1 MEAHE
6 VRYSFF
12 RGCFIPLRF
21 PHVEKVAMMTL
32 PELGVEL
39 QPVEDFTC
47 CPEPI
52 GVTVNH
58 PLTGLAVS
66 ARNLALAEEQGH
78 DIITLC
84 NGCTYTLKQANE
96 ALKADGGLRDKVNEV
111 LAESGHTYRGTIGVH
126 HFAQV
131 LTDTVGLDRI
141 KAAVEKPLTGLK
153 VASHTGCH
161 ILSPPEVMGF
171 DDPQVP
177 VKLDAMM
184 EALGATP
191 LDYAYKT
198 QCCGWTLSN
207 YGDRNAAARL
217 LGDKLT
223 AMQAA
228 GADSANVICPQC
240 LAQLDTGQML
250 AARSLK
256 LDFRLPALF
265 YLQYLALAMGYSLD
279 EVGYD
284 KHRVRDPVFE
294 EKLRRILA

>member
-1 MEAHE
+1 

-12 RGCFIPLRF
+12 RGCFIPVRL
-21 PHVEKVAMMTL
+21 PHVEKVAATIL

-39 QPVEDFTC
+39 SPVEGFTC

-52 GVTVNH
+52 GFTVNH

-66 ARNLALAEEQGH
+66 ARNIALAEEQGH
-78 DIITLC
+78 DILTLC

-96 ALKADGGLRDKVNEV
+96 TLKADPELRERVNEV
-111 LAESGHTYRGTIGVH
+111 LAETGHQFRGTVEVK

-131 LTDTVGLDRI
+131 LMDQVGLHKI
-141 KAAVEKPLTGLK
+141 KNKVEKPLSGLR

-184 EALGATP
+184 DALGATP
-191 LDYAYKT
+191 LEYAYKT

-217 LGDKLT
+217 LGDKLA
-223 AMQAA
+223 AMREA
-228 GADSANVICPQC
+228 GADSVNVICPQC
-240 LAQLDTGQML
+240 LAQLDTSQML
-250 AARSLK
+250 AARALK
-256 LDFRLPALF
+256 LEFRLPALF
-265 YLQYLALAMGYSLD
+265 YLQYLALAMGYSLG
-279 EVGYD
+279 EAGYD
-284 KHRVRDPVFE
+284 KHRVRDPGFE
-294 EKLRRILA
+294 EKLGRILA

>member
-1 MEAHE
+1 M
-6 VRYSFF
+6 RFSFF
-12 RGCFIPLRF
+12 RGCFIPVRL
-21 PHVEKVAMMTL
+21 PHIEKVAAMIL

-39 QPVEDFTC
+39 SPVEGFTC

-52 GVTVNH
+52 GFTVNH

-66 ARNLALAEEQGH
+66 ARNIALAEEQGH

-96 ALKADGGLRDKVNEV
+96 TLKADPELRGRVNEV
-111 LAESGHTYRGTIGVH
+111 LAGTGHQFRGTVEVR

-131 LTDTVGLDRI
+131 LVDQIGLHKIED
-141 KAAVEKPLTGLK
+141 KVERPLSGLR

-177 VKLDAMM
+177 MKLDAMM
-184 EALGATP
+184 EALGVTP

-207 YGDRNAAARL
+207 YGDRNGAARL

-223 AMQAA
+223 AMHAA
-228 GADSANVICPQC
+228 GADSVNVICPQC

-250 AARSLK
+250 AARALK
-256 LDFRLPALF
+256 LEFRLPTLF
-265 YLQYLALAMGYSLD
+265 YLQYLALAMGYSL
-279 EVGYD
+279 EEAGYD
-284 KHRVRDPVFE
+284 KHRVRDPGFE
-294 EKLRRILA
+294 EKLGRILA

>member
-1 MEAHE
+1 

-12 RGCFIPLRF
+12 RGCFIPVRL
-21 PHVEKVAMMTL
+21 PHVEKVVATIL
-32 PELGVEL
+32 PELGVDL
-39 QPVEDFTC
+39 SPVDGFTC

-52 GVTVNH
+52 GFTVNH

-66 ARNLALAEEQGH
+66 ARNIALAEEQGH
-78 DIITLC
+78 DILTLC

-96 ALKADGGLRDKVNEV
+96 TLKADPELRGRVNEV
-111 LAESGHTYRGTIGVH
+111 LSETGHQFRGTIDVK

-131 LTDTVGLDRI
+131 LLDEVGLKRI
-141 KAAVEKPLTGLK
+141 KDKVEKPLSGLR

-184 EALGATP
+184 GGLGATP

-223 AMQAA
+223 AMHAA
-228 GADSANVICPQC
+228 GADSVNVICPQC

-250 AARSLK
+250 AARFLK
-256 LDFRLPALF
+256 LDFRLPTLF
-265 YLQYLALAMGYSLD
+265 YLQYLALSMGYSL
-279 EVGYD
+279 EEAGYD
-284 KHRVRDPVFE
+284 KHRVRDPGFE
-294 EKLRRILA
+294 MKLGRILA

>member
-1 MEAHE
+1 M
-6 VRYSFF
+6 RYSFF
-12 RGCFIPLRF
+12 RGCFIPVRL
-21 PHVEKVAMMTL
+21 PHVEKVAATIL

-39 QPVEDFTC
+39 SPVEGFTC

-52 GVTVNH
+52 GFTVNH

-66 ARNLALAEEQGH
+66 ARNIALAEEQGH
-78 DIITLC
+78 DILTLC

-96 ALKADGGLRDKVNEV
+96 TLKADPELRGRVNEV
-111 LAESGHTYRGTIGVH
+111 LSEMGHRFRGTIEVK

-131 LTDTVGLDRI
+131 LMDQVGLHRI
-141 KAAVEKPLTGLK
+141 KDKVERPLSGLR

-184 EALGATP
+184 GALGATP

-223 AMQAA
+223 AMHAA
-228 GADSANVICPQC
+228 GADSVNVICPQC

-265 YLQYLALAMGYSLD
+265 YLQYLALAMGYSP
-279 EVGYD
+279 EEAGYD
-284 KHRVRDPVFE
+284 KHRVRDPGFE

>member
-1 MEAHE
+1 M
-6 VRYSFF
+6 RYSFF
-12 RGCFIPLRF
+12 RGCFIPIRF
-21 PHVEKVAMMTL
+21 PHVEKVATMVL
-32 PELGVEL
+32 PELGVHL
-39 QPVEDFTC
+39 QPVEGFTC

-96 ALKADGGLRDKVNEV
+96 ALKADPELRDEVNAI
-111 LAESGHTYRGTIGVH
+111 LAETGHRFKGAVEVH

-131 LTDTVGLDRI
+131 LTDTVGLNRVE
-141 KAAVEKPLTGLK
+141 AAVEKPLTGLK

-161 ILSPPEVMGF
+161 ILSPPDIMGF

-184 EALGATP
+184 KTLGATP
-191 LDYAYKT
+191 LEYTHRT

-217 LGDKLT
+217 LSDKLT
-223 AMQAA
+223 AMHAA
-228 GADSANVICPQC
+228 GADSVNVICPQC

-265 YLQYLALAMGYSLD
+265 YLQYLALAMGYSL
-279 EVGYD
+279 EEAGCD
-284 KHRVRDPVFE
+284 KHRVRDPGFE

>member
-1 MEAHE
+1 M
-6 VRYSFF
+6 R
-12 RGCFIPLRF
+12 L
-21 PHVEKVAMMTL
+21 PHVEKVAATIL

-39 QPVEDFTC
+39 SPVEGFTC

-52 GVTVNH
+52 GFTVNH

-66 ARNLALAEEQGH
+66 ARNIALAEEQGH
-78 DIITLC
+78 DILTLC

-96 ALKADGGLRDKVNEV
+96 TLKADPELRERVNEV
-111 LAESGHTYRGTIGVH
+111 LAETGHQFRGTVEVK

-131 LTDTVGLDRI
+131 LMDQVGLHKI
-141 KAAVEKPLTGLK
+141 KNKVEKPLSGLR

-184 EALGATP
+184 DALGATP
-191 LDYAYKT
+191 LEYAYKT

-217 LGDKLT
+217 LGDKLA
-223 AMQAA
+223 AMREA
-228 GADSANVICPQC
+228 GADSVNVICPQC
-240 LAQLDTGQML
+240 LAQLDTSQML
-250 AARSLK
+250 AARALK
-256 LDFRLPALF
+256 LEFRLPALF
-265 YLQYLALAMGYSLD
+265 YLQYLALAMGYSLG
-279 EVGYD
+279 EAGYD
-284 KHRVRDPVFE
+284 KHRVRDPGFE
-294 EKLRRILA
+294 EKLGRILA

>member
-1 MEAHE
+1 

-12 RGCFIPLRF
+12 RGCFIPVRL
-21 PHVEKVAMMTL
+21 PHVEKVAATVL
-32 PELGVEL
+32 PELGVDL
-39 QPVEDFTC
+39 SPVEGFTC

-52 GVTVNH
+52 GFTVNH
-58 PLTGLAVS
+58 PLTGLVVS
-66 ARNLALAEEQGH
+66 ARNIALAEEQGR

-96 ALKADGGLRDKVNEV
+96 TLKADSELRGRVNEV
-111 LAESGHTYRGTIGVH
+111 LAETGHLFRGTLEVR

-131 LTDTVGLDRI
+131 LMDQVGLQRVRC
-141 KAAVEKPLTGLK
+141 KVEKPLSGLR

-161 ILSPPEVMGF
+161 ILSPHEVMGF
-171 DDPQVP
+171 DDPQAP

-184 EALGATP
+184 EVLGATP

-207 YGDRNAAARL
+207 YGDRNAASRL

-223 AMQAA
+223 AMHAA
-228 GADSANVICPQC
+228 GADSVSVICPQC

-250 AARSLK
+250 AARALQ
-256 LDFRLPALF
+256 LGFRLPALF
-265 YLQYLALAMGYSLD
+265 YLQYLALAMGYSLED
-279 EVGYD
+279 AGYD
-284 KHRVRDPVFE
+284 KHRVRDPGFE

>member
-1 MEAHE
+1 M
-6 VRYSFF
+6 RYSFF
-12 RGCFIPLRF
+12 RGCFIPVRL
-21 PHVEKVAMMTL
+21 PHVEKVAATIL

-39 QPVEDFTC
+39 SPVEGFTC

-52 GVTVNH
+52 GFTVNH

-66 ARNLALAEEQGH
+66 ARNIALAEEQGH
-78 DIITLC
+78 DILTLC

-96 ALKADGGLRDKVNEV
+96 TLKADPELRERVNEV
-111 LAESGHTYRGTIGVH
+111 LAETGHQFRGTVEVK

-131 LTDTVGLDRI
+131 LMDQVGLHKI
-141 KAAVEKPLTGLK
+141 KNKVEKPLSGLR

-184 EALGATP
+184 DALGATP
-191 LDYAYKT
+191 LEYAYKT

-217 LGDKLT
+217 LGDKLA
-223 AMQAA
+223 AMREA
-228 GADSANVICPQC
+228 GADSVNVICPQC
-240 LAQLDTGQML
+240 LAQLDTSQML
-250 AARSLK
+250 AARALK

-265 YLQYLALAMGYSLD
+265 YLQYLALAMGYSLG
-279 EVGYD
+279 EAGYD
-284 KHRVRDPVFE
+284 KHRVRDPGFE
-294 EKLRRILA
+294 EKLGRILA

>member
-1 MEAHE
+1 M
-6 VRYSFF
+6 RYSFF
-12 RGCFIPLRF
+12 RGCFIPVRL
-21 PHVEKVAMMTL
+21 PHVEKVAATIL

-39 QPVEDFTC
+39 SPVEGFTC

-52 GVTVNH
+52 GFTVNH

-66 ARNLALAEEQGH
+66 ARNIALAEEQGH
-78 DIITLC
+78 DILTLC

-96 ALKADGGLRDKVNEV
+96 TLKADPELRERVNEV
-111 LAESGHTYRGTIGVH
+111 LAETGHQFRGTVEVK

-131 LTDTVGLDRI
+131 LMDQVGLHKI
-141 KAAVEKPLTGLK
+141 KNKVEKPLSGLR

-184 EALGATP
+184 DALGATP
-191 LDYAYKT
+191 LEYAYKT

-217 LGDKLT
+217 LGDKLA
-223 AMQAA
+223 AMREA
-228 GADSANVICPQC
+228 GADSVNVICPQC
-240 LAQLDTGQML
+240 LAQLDTSQML
-250 AARSLK
+250 AARALK
-256 LDFRLPALF
+256 LEFRLPALF
-265 YLQYLALAMGYSLD
+265 YLQYLALAMGYSLG
-279 EVGYD
+279 EAGYD
-284 KHRVRDPVFE
+284 KHRVRDPGFE
-294 EKLRRILA
+294 EKLGRILA

>member
-1 MEAHE
+1 M
-6 VRYSFF
+6 RYSFF
-12 RGCFIPLRF
+12 RGCFIPVRL
-21 PHVEKVAMMTL
+21 PPVEKVAATIL

-39 QPVEDFTC
+39 SPVEGFTC

-52 GVTVNH
+52 GFTVNH
-58 PLTGLAVS
+58 PLTGLVVS
-66 ARNLALAEEQGH
+66 ARNIALAEEQGH
-78 DIITLC
+78 DILTLC

-96 ALKADGGLRDKVNEV
+96 TLKADPELRGRVNEV
-111 LAESGHTYRGTIGVH
+111 LSETGHQFRGTVEVK

-131 LTDTVGLDRI
+131 LMDQVGLKRI
-141 KAAVEKPLTGLK
+141 KAKVEKPLSGLR

-161 ILSPPEVMGF
+161 ILSPPAVMGF

-184 EALGATP
+184 DALGATP

-207 YGDRNAAARL
+207 YGDRNAATRL

-223 AMQAA
+223 AIHAA
-228 GADSANVICPQC
+228 GADSMNVICPQC

-250 AARSLK
+250 AARALK
-256 LDFRLPALF
+256 LDFRLPTLF
-265 YLQYLALAMGYSLD
+265 YLQYLALAMGYSLV

-284 KHRVRDPVFE
+284 KHRVRDPGFE
-294 EKLRRILA
+294 EKLGRILA

>member
-1 MEAHE
+1 M
-6 VRYSFF
+6 RYSFF
-12 RGCFIPLRF
+12 RGCFIPIRF
-21 PHVEKVAMMTL
+21 PHVEKVAGMVL
-32 PELGVEL
+32 PKLGVHL
-39 QPVEDFTC
+39 QQVEGFTC

-66 ARNLALAEEQGH
+66 ARNLALAEEQSH

-96 ALKADGGLRDKVNEV
+96 TLKADGKLRDRVNAI
-111 LAESGHTYRGTIGVH
+111 LAETGHKYNGTVEVH

-131 LTDTVGLDRI
+131 LTDTVGLDQVE
-141 KAAVEKPLTGLK
+141 AAVERPLTGLK

-161 ILSPPEVMGF
+161 ILSPPDIMGF

-177 VKLDAMM
+177 VKLDTMM
-184 EALGATP
+184 MTLGATP
-191 LDYAYKT
+191 LEYAHKT

-207 YGDRNAAARL
+207 YGDRNAAAKL

-223 AMQAA
+223 AMHAA
-228 GADSANVICPQC
+228 EADSVNVICPQC

-250 AARSLK
+250 ASRSLK

-265 YLQYLALAMGYSLD
+265 YLQYLALAMGYSLE

-284 KHRVRDPVFE
+284 KHRVKDPRFE
-294 EKLRRILA
+294 EKLRKILA

>member
-1 MEAHE
+1 M
-6 VRYSFF
+6 RYSFF
-12 RGCFIPLRF
+12 RGCFIPVRL
-21 PHVEKVAMMTL
+21 PHVEKVAATIL

-39 QPVEDFTC
+39 SPVEGFTC

-52 GVTVNH
+52 GFTVNH

-66 ARNLALAEEQGH
+66 ARNIALAEEQGH
-78 DIITLC
+78 DILTLC

-96 ALKADGGLRDKVNEV
+96 TLKADPELRERVNEV
-111 LAESGHTYRGTIGVH
+111 LAETGHQFRGTVEVK

-131 LTDTVGLDRI
+131 LMDQVGLHKI
-141 KAAVEKPLTGLK
+141 KNKVEKPLSGLR

-184 EALGATP
+184 DALGATP
-191 LDYAYKT
+191 LEYAYKT

-217 LGDKLT
+217 LGDKLA
-223 AMQAA
+223 AMREA
-228 GADSANVICPQC
+228 GADSVNVICPQC
-240 LAQLDTGQML
+240 LAQLDTSQML
-250 AARSLK
+250 AARALK

-265 YLQYLALAMGYSLD
+265 YLQYLALAMGYSLG
-279 EVGYD
+279 EAGYD
-284 KHRVRDPVFE
+284 KHRVRDLGFE
-294 EKLRRILA
+294 EKLGRILA

>member
-1 MEAHE
+1 

-12 RGCFIPLRF
+12 RGCFIPVRL
-21 PHVEKVAMMTL
+21 PHVEKVATTIL

-39 QPVEDFTC
+39 IPVEGFAC

-52 GVTVNH
+52 GFTMNH

-66 ARNLALAEEQGH
+66 ARNIALAEEQGR
-78 DIITLC
+78 DILTLC

-96 ALKADGGLRDKVNEV
+96 TLKADPELRDRVNEV
-111 LAESGHTYRGTIGVH
+111 LAETGHQFKGTVEVR

-131 LTDTVGLDRI
+131 FMDQVGLHRI
-141 KAAVEKPLTGLK
+141 RGKVEKPLTGLK

-184 EALGATP
+184 DALGATP

-207 YGDRNAAARL
+207 YGDKNAAARL
-217 LGDKLT
+217 LGDKLA
-223 AMQAA
+223 AMHAA
-228 GADSANVICPQC
+228 GADSVNVICPQC
-240 LAQLDTGQML
+240 LAQLDTGQSL

-256 LDFRLPALF
+256 LEFRLPALF
-265 YLQYLALAMGYSLD
+265 YLQYLALAMGRSLA
-279 EVGYD
+279 EAGYER
-284 KHRVRDPVFE
+284 HRVRDLGFE
-294 EKLRRILA
+294 EKLGRILA

>member
-1 MEAHE
+1 

-12 RGCFIPLRF
+12 RGCFIPVRL
-21 PHVEKVAMMTL
+21 PHVEKVAATIL

-39 QPVEDFTC
+39 SPVEGFTC

-52 GVTVNH
+52 GFTVNH

-66 ARNLALAEEQGH
+66 ARNIALAEEQGH
-78 DIITLC
+78 DILTLC

-96 ALKADGGLRDKVNEV
+96 TLKADPELRERVNEV
-111 LAESGHTYRGTIGVH
+111 LAETGHQFRGTVEVK

-131 LTDTVGLDRI
+131 LMDQVGLHKI
-141 KAAVEKPLTGLK
+141 KNKVEKPLSGLR

-184 EALGATP
+184 DALGATP
-191 LDYAYKT
+191 LEYAYKT

-217 LGDKLT
+217 LGDKLA
-223 AMQAA
+223 AMREA
-228 GADSANVICPQC
+228 GADSVNVICPQC
-240 LAQLDTGQML
+240 LAQLDTSQML
-250 AARSLK
+250 AARALK
-256 LDFRLPALF
+256 LEFRLPALF
-265 YLQYLALAMGYSLD
+265 YLQYLALAMGYSLG
-279 EVGYD
+279 EAGYD
-284 KHRVRDPVFE
+284 KHRVRDSGFE
-294 EKLRRILA
+294 EKLGRILA